1 MTLVKTMDVNTYLV
15 QRIKKSQGPNQNSK
29 HEQNPFHSYHAELT
43 Y

>member
-15 QRIKKSQGPNQNSK
+15 QRIKKVRDPIKIGK
-29 HEQNPFHSYHAELT
+29 HEQNPFRTYRAELT